1 MGVGLRSRL
10 HPSRT
15 PSRCRR
21 AQPSRGDGP
30 RDLDNH
36 VPRCP
41 LATPTEVSFP
51 LYTSENQYLKRTHKR
66 ETWYGATV
74 FEALRGSQ
82 PFNAGAGLLHPLH
95 ILQFLSN
102 TDKHRLLNIVAHN
115 QVNLGGVTVVPE
127 PAGGVR
133 STVND
138 GVVGQVLFLPER
150 NSRGP
155 NATAAVDLKPVFA
168 GVPIH
173 RSARQRTLA
182 SVGRRDESHLPRRC
196 GSSRPRPFC
205 TRTRRGRE
213 SGVCAAGKDG

>member
-1 MGVGLRSRL
+1 
-10 HPSRT
+10 
-15 PSRCRR
+15 
-21 AQPSRGDGP
+21 
-30 RDLDNH
+30 
-36 VPRCP
+36 
-41 LATPTEVSFP
+41 VSFP

-95 ILQFLSN
+95 ILQFLPN

-138 GVVGQVLFLPER
+138 GVVWAGSLLARAEFARPKR
-150 NSRGP
+150 NGCSRP
-155 NATAAVDLKPVFA
+155 KA
-168 GVPIH
+168 G
-173 RSARQRTLA
+173 L
-182 SVGRRDESHLPRRC
+182 RRC
-196 GSSRPRPFC
+196 SDTSISQAANVGFSWE
-205 TRTRRGRE
+205 TR
-213 SGVCAAGKDG
+213 